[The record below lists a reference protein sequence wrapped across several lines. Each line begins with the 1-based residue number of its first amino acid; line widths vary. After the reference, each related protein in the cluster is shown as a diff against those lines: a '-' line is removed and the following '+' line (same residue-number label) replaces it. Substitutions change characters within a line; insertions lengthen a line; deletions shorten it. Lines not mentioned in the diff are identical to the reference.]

1 MEQNKLL
8 YHFNKESD
16 FLANQINLPS
26 TGIAFVKDSQTI
38 YTHEKE
44 YNMVSW
50 GELKIENGVY
60 VYTNKGELIKPE
72 EWDTSRNEEA
82 VGVAV
87 ITDNTRMCVKKGI
100 NAKNNIPWSNT
111 LYGTDVEGIANN
123 ASDYKGQSNTNIII
137 QQASGENSNNNAA
150 HWCYAQTIT
159 VNGGTVHGYLP
170 AIGELKDLYNNKF
183 AVESALSLIGSETIM
198 EYCDYNTTPWLWSS
212 SEYSSLYAWSLRW
225 SSGRYNSRDK
235 GYSLGDNYAL
245 PCFPID

>member
-16 FLANQINLPS
+16 FLANQINLPN

-87 ITDNTRMCVKKGI
+87 ITDNTRMCVKK
-100 NAKNNIPWSNT
+100 NFSATNDIPWST
-111 LYGTDVEGIANN
+111 ALYGIDIEGIANN
-123 ASDYKGQSNTNIII
+123 ASDYKGQSNTDIII
-137 QQASGENSNNNAA
+137 QQASEEDPNNNAA

-159 VNGGTVHGYLP
+159 VNEDIVHGYLP
-170 AIGELKDLYNNKF
+170 AIGEIKDMYNNKS
-183 AVESALSLIGSETIM
+183 VIESTLSLIGSSTIASLYSS
-198 EYCDYNTTPWLWSS
+198 ELVLWSS
-212 SEYSSLYAWSLRW
+212 TEVNGNSAYNLNWTSSFVA
-225 SSGRYNSRDK
+225 SSYKNND
-235 GYSLGDNYAL
+235 YPNTFAL

>member
-16 FLANQINLPS
+16 FLANQINLPN

-72 EWDTSRNEEA
+72 EWDTGRNEEA

-87 ITDNTRMCVKKGI
+87 ITDNTRMCITKGEKPLR
-100 NAKNNIPWSNT
+100 AWSVQ
-111 LYGTDVEGIANN
+111 LYGTDIPEIINS
-123 ASDYKGQSNTNIII
+123 SDLGTDDYNGQSNTTAII
-137 QQASGENSNNNAA
+137 AAATSENESINAA
-150 HWCYAQTIT
+150 YYCYSQTISI
-159 VNGGTVHGYLP
+159 NGNMIHGYLP
-170 AIGELKDLYNNKF
+170 ASGELKDAYNNKSNINN
-183 AVESALSLIGSETIM
+183 AMNKIGGNTILD
-198 EYCDYNTTPWLWSS
+198 EWHWSS
-212 SEYSSLYAWSLRW
+212 SEYGRVDPANNAWGLYW
-225 SSGRYNSRDK
+225 YNGLTGTRSK
-235 GYSLGDNYAL
+235 NYNIYTI

>member
-16 FLANQINLPS
+16 FLANQINLPN

-87 ITDNTRMCVKKGI
+87 ITDNTRMCIGKSGRNDGI
-100 NAKNNIPWSNT
+100 AWSNV
-111 LYGTDVEGIANN
+111 LYGTNVPGVTN
-123 ASDYKGQSNTNIII
+123 AGSSTSDYKGQTNTAAIIAA
-137 QQASGENSNNNAA
+137 ASEEDSSNNAA
-150 HWCYAQTIT
+150 HWCYAQTII
-159 VNGGTVHGYLP
+159 VNRNTVHGYLP
-170 AIGELKDLYNNKF
+170 AIGELHDAYQNKS
-183 AVESALSLIGSETIM
+183 AVDSAISLIGGSTISGN
-198 EYCDYNTTPWLWSS
+198 YNLSS
-212 SEYSSLYAWSLRW
+212 SEYGPNPKYLSWDFGWGNGSPATNNKNSNRYAFS
-225 SSGRYNSRDK
+225 
-235 GYSLGDNYAL
+235 
-245 PCFPID
+245 CFPID

>member
-16 FLANQINLPS
+16 FLANQINLPN

-50 GELKIENGVY
+50 GELKIEIENGVY

-87 ITDNTRMCVKKGI
+87 ITDNTRMCITKGEKPLR
-100 NAKNNIPWSNT
+100 AWST
-111 LYGTDVEGIANN
+111 QLYGTDIPEIINSNTVTD
-123 ASDYKGQSNTNIII
+123 DYNGQSNTTAII
-137 QQASGENSNNNAA
+137 AAATSESVSNNAA
-150 HWCYAQTIT
+150 HYCYSQTASI
-159 VNGGTVHGYLP
+159 NGSAVHGYLP
-170 AIGELKDLYNNKF
+170 AIGELYDAYQNKS
-183 AVESALSLIGSETIM
+183 AVDSAISKIGGTAIPTNSPI
-198 EYCDYNTTPWLWSS
+198 WAS
-212 SEYSSLYAWSLRW
+212 SEWDDAKNFAWRLAWNIGFTGGSYKNDSS
-225 SSGRYNSRDK
+225 
-235 GYSLGDNYAL
+235 NYAL